1 MAEFKSNYK
10 SIFGIF
16 LIFFS
21 ILILIS
27 MLSYLFTWQIDQSE
41 LDIITKSNQNIQNYG
56 KKIGLI
62 ISNFLIFKGFGLG
75 SFVFP
80 ILFGI
85 YGLSLLFNII
95 SKKLIDISINAL
107 VICIWTS
114 LTLSYVIENKIYGGV
129 FGYEIHIFLIEY
141 IGDIGLILSLVF
153 ILLCFLILNFNI
165 NNTNIQKILFKSE
178 SNKEPKIDQNKEKI
192 FSNDSFNKNINLDEE
207 IKPTISKFSKL
218 EDDEDKKDVKE
229 EKKVDIEIEKT
240 HEEEIADL
248 NNLPDYDQKLDL
260 GSFIKP
266 KIDLLVEHDNTGAIK
281 IDEVELGKNKDKI
294 EETLLNYKIEIE
306 KIFQRIKEYL

>member
-21 ILILIS
+21 ILTLIS

-141 IGDIGLILSLVF
+141 VGEIGLSL
-153 ILLCFLILNFNI
+153 IHI
-165 NNTNIQKILFKSE
+165 
-178 SNKEPKIDQNKEKI
+178 
-192 FSNDSFNKNINLDEE
+192 
-207 IKPTISKFSKL
+207 
-218 EDDEDKKDVKE
+218 
-229 EKKVDIEIEKT
+229 
-240 HEEEIADL
+240 
-248 NNLPDYDQKLDL
+248 
-260 GSFIKP
+260 
-266 KIDLLVEHDNTGAIK
+266 
-281 IDEVELGKNKDKI
+281 
-294 EETLLNYKIEIE
+294 
-306 KIFQRIKEYL
+306 